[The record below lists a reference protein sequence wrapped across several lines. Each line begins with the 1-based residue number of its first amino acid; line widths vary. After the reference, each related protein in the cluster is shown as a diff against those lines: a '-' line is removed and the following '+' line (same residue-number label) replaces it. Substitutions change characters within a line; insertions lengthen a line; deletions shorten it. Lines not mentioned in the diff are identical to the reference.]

1 MERHNELSARHSCP
15 TMTVQGCAGV
25 GIFNF
30 LSGNVFEQLQSVVDN
45 SGLIL

>member
-1 MERHNELSARHSCP
+1 MVRHNQLSVRHNRP

-30 LSGNVFEQLQSVVDN
+30 YVFEQLQSVVD
-45 SGLIL
+45 SCDLIL